1 MKSPAARRARVINR
15 RALRSM
21 PLPATEASADKDA
34 RGRVLVIGGSTFV
47 PGAALLAGVAALR
60 AGAGKLQI
68 ATVRPAALGLGLS
81 VPEALV
87 VGLDATRAGEID
99 ARRASARLRPHATTA
114 DAVLIGPGM
123 LAGRSVHQLIAAVR
137 DMLGSDSTLV
147 LDAAAVLALRGH
159 EHVLAPLGGRAVITP
174 HAGEMATM
182 LGVDKAAVEEDPSAA
197 ARFAAERLGAIVVL
211 KGAESWISDPP
222 GRMLRYDGGSV
233 GLATSGSGDTL
244 AGIIAGLAARGAA
257 PIEAA
262 AWGVWAH
269 GSAGERLARRMGKI
283 GFLAREL
290 LAEVP
295 ALVGR
300 G

>member
-1 MKSPAARRARVINR
+1 MNRPGTRRALIINR

-21 PLPATEASADKDA
+21 PLPAADAGADKDA
-34 RGRVLVIGGSTFV
+34 RGRVLVIGGSASV

-68 ATVRPAALGLGLS
+68 ATVRAAAPGLALS

-87 VGLDATRAGEID
+87 VGLNATRAGEID
-99 ARRASARLRPHATTA
+99 PRRAGASVRPHAMAA

-123 LAGRSVHQLIAAVR
+123 LVGRAVYQLIATVR
-137 DMLGSDSTLV
+137 DMLGSEATLI

-159 EHVLAPLGGRAVITP
+159 EHVLAPLGGRAIITP
-174 HAGEMATM
+174 HAGEMATL
-182 LGVDKAAVEEDPSAA
+182 LGVDKAEIESDPPAA

-211 KGAESWISDPP
+211 KGAESWIGDPA

-262 AWGVWAH
+262 AWAVWAH
-269 GSAGERLARRMGKI
+269 GSAGERLARRMGTI